1 MTASGLGGSG
11 RCLKRNAAP
20 NPDSDTSRSVSDDRK
35 AHLFKLFKS
44 GSTSPGYKSCVIVTL
59 RTDVVYLSR
68 LSFGS
73 WILKMQFIVVIRI
86 LELGFLHLGV
96 FFFLQITIKRLTNHT
111 NHDVFDSFNILY
123 ILKIRILI
131 FLKFVILSVKTKFKC
146 PRKVTLSWANEQF
159 TTRFIFGETASESR
173 RINAQKDSRVLLLLT
188 FWRAWASGL
197 APILTDSR
205 VIRSPQATK
214 YDKFISAPLELFQD
228 SSAVKWGSQSAIK
241 RRRLRSVLYSKA
253 PQVPL

>member
-11 RCLKRNAAP
+11 RCLKRNASP
-20 NPDSDTSRSVSDDRK
+20 NTDSDTSRSVSDDRK

-68 LSFGS
+68 FSFGS
-73 WILKMQFIVVIRI
+73 WILKMQFIVVIMI

-96 FFFLQITIKRLTNHT
+96 FFLANNDKNHT

-131 FLKFVILSVKTKFKC
+131 FLKFVFLSVKTKFKC

-173 RINAQKDSRVLLLLT
+173 RINAHKDSRVLLLT